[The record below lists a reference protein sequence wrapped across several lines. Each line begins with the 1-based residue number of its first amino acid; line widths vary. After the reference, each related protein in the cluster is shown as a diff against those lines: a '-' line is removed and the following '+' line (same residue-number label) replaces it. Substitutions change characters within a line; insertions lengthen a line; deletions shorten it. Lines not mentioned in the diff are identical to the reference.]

1 MPLNDLA
8 DYRANNPMEASEH
21 DFFNLL
27 NDIVLLKFDT
37 LAPWEKNVITDLHN
51 RAITRQPISSK
62 QKELAWKIAK
72 KASKTK

>member
-1 MPLNDLA
+1 MPLKYLV

-51 RAITRQPISSK
+51 RAITRQPISNK
-62 QKELAWKIAK
+62 QKEIAK
-72 KASKTK
+72 KTSKKK